1 MNYNYD
7 RSVMYYDQT
16 RAFAPGVE
24 QRAVAAIAAAL
35 SLAVGGRL
43 LEIGVGSGRLALP
56 LAQASDYRYH
66 GQDISAGMMGRLREK
81 PSPKQRI
88 MLTQSDAAALPYQ
101 AGSFGAVLAVHVMH
115 LLPDVAAALREVR
128 RVLKAGGRLISV
140 RDNLPVG
147 DDLGAK
153 LEAQMALFLGEE
165 GYAGDSRQQSKGN
178 VTLAALTTAGARE
191 VQSSV
196 AFGWTLTTSPRAAFA
211 MIAGRQTRG
220 LWAVPEDIFQ
230 PALLRLGGWLG
241 AEYRGVVDE
250 PIPQERNFEIITA
263 LF

>member
-24 QRAVAAIAAAL
+24 QRAVAAIGAAL
-35 SLAVGGRL
+35 GLAVGARL
-43 LEIGVGSGRLALP
+43 LEIGVGTGRLALP
-56 LAQASDYRYH
+56 LAQAADYCYH

-81 PSPKQRI
+81 LTPNQQVL
-88 MLTQSDAAALPYQ
+88 LTQSDAAALPYQ
-101 AGSFGAVLAVHVMH
+101 AGSFDAVLAVHVMH
-115 LLPDVAAALREVR
+115 LLPDTAAALEEVR
-128 RVLKAGGRLISV
+128 RVLRAGSRFVSV
-140 RDNLPVG
+140 RDNLPAG

-153 LEAQMALFLGEE
+153 LEVQMALFLREE
-165 GYAGDSRQQSKGN
+165 SYMGDTSKQAKGN
-178 VTLAALTTAGARE
+178 VTLAALAAAGARE

-196 AFGWTLTTSPRAAFA
+196 AFSWTLTTSPRAAFA

-241 AEYRGVVDE
+241 AEYRGVLDE